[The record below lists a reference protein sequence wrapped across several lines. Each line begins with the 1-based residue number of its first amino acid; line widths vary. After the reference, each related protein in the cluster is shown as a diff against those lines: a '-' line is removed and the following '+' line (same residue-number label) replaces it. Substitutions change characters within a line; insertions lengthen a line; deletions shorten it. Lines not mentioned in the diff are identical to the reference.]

1 MRFVETRQRNWVKP
15 IISIYFNQIPSIF
28 ETRKYT
34 IELDKM
40 IYTTLMGLVIQLSI
54 CKLDYVYYRVDFGI
68 SHPEIR

>member
-1 MRFVETRQRNWVKP
+1 MLRQDNETELNPLFQF
-15 IISIYFNQIPSIF
+15 ISNKFQVYLKQ
-28 ETRKYT
+28 EKYT
-34 IELDKM
+34 IKLDKM